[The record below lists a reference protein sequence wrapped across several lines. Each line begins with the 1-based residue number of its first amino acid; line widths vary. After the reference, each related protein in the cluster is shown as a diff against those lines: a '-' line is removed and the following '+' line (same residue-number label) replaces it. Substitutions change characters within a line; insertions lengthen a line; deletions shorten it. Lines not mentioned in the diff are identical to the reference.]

1 MEGAAVHVDKFCSS
15 LDVMPT
21 LSNLFGLDYDSRLI
35 MGSDIL
41 SGEDPLVI
49 FANYSFIN
57 EEGYYNSILDQFTRW
72 DGPYQPF
79 HSGLRKHDGAVP
91 GVQRGIYFFHGE
103 VRHVHA
109 DGPGNSWNSTI
120 MFAKSRMERLI
131 RSSL

>member
-1 MEGAAVHVDKFCSS
+1 MDKFCSS

-72 DGPYQPF
+72 DGETPDLEEVAAMVAEVQNRVAY
-79 HSGLRKHDGAVP
+79 SGTILDCDYYRLVLDWA
-91 GVQRGIYFFHGE
+91 
-103 VRHVHA
+103 
-109 DGPGNSWNSTI
+109 GNV
-120 MFAKSRMERLI
+120 
-131 RSSL
+131 